1 MGPSDEQVLL
11 FLISGQLGRRSC
23 SNGCGPWGLWG
34 RDRRLR
40 LSCARQAVAQ
50 TLRAA
55 SARLHAAVA
64 TGDARPAD
72 SMGASSA
79 RCGDRVRSPLARG
92 ADSLA
97 VHRVVAYAV
106 QLAAYALDLAA
117 QAHCPELR

>member
-11 FLISGQLGRRSC
+11 FLVSGQLDRRSG
-23 SNGCGPWGLWG
+23 SNGCRPWGLYG

-40 LSCARQAVAQ
+40 LTCARQAVAQ

-55 SARLHAAVA
+55 SARLDAAVA

-72 SMGASSA
+72 AMGARSA
-79 RCGDRVRSPLARG
+79 RGGDRVRSPLARS

-97 VHRVVAYAV
+97 VHRIVAYAV
-106 QLAAYALDLAA
+106 QLAAHALDLAA